1 MSESMNERRV
11 SRAKQ
16 NENKKGGI
24 GGMERDA
31 AGRLGQRRLDI
42 QCAAHQRIEWAGAF
56 GPGSPGCGTGVGLG
70 MGHTSR

>member
-1 MSESMNERRV
+1 MNERRV

-42 QCAAHQRIEWAGAF
+42 QCAATPANRMGGCVWPWIAGVWDW
-56 GPGSPGCGTGVGLG
+56 CGTGDGA
-70 MGHTSR
+70 H